1 MNRSQ
6 QLIRV
11 RFAPSPTG
19 HLHIGGLRSAYFNWL
34 FARHNNGKFLLRIED
49 TDLERSK
56 KEYLEGILQAFAWCD
71 IASDEPIVIQT
82 ERKAR
87 HVEVANKL
95 LQEGKL
101 YKCFCTQED
110 LENRLGGNA
119 GTEEGY
125 TRYDERCRDRQ
136 PQLDD
141 ASKPYALRV
150 KIDRSR
156 GPITWNDLIRGEIS
170 FESTQLDDF
179 IIVRSDGS
187 PMYNFVVVVDDADMN
202 ISHVIRGEDHISNT
216 PKQILLYEACGFPLP
231 EFGHVPLILG
241 ADGQRLSKRHAATS
255 VMEYKNAGFLADALC
270 NYLVRLGWA
279 YGDQEI
285 FTREELVS
293 LFSLSGVNKKG
304 SIFDIKK
311 LEWVNSIY
319 MRQASAE
326 KLVALIVRD
335 IDSQFKDRLPAW
347 SESQLEGAIN
357 LYKERTVTLRDLMIA
372 VDNLYVRPHFETY
385 DVDPVSQGA
394 FKAFVRAIAHLEVLD
409 RLRIEQLAKEVCV
422 SAGIKL
428 GGLLPLVRVAL
439 TGLKE
444 SPSVYDLICVLGKEE
459 SRIRLMAFSECF
471 KK

>member
-6 QLIRV
+6 QSIRV

-141 ASKPYALRV
+141 ASKSYALRV

-156 GPITWNDLIRGEIS
+156 GPIVWNDLIRGEIS

-216 PKQILLYEACGFPLP
+216 PKQILLYEACGFALP

-279 YGDQEI
+279 HGDQE
-285 FTREELVS
+285 FLLVKS
-293 LFSLSGVNKKG
+293 LFL
-304 SIFDIKK
+304 FFIK
-311 LEWVNSIY
+311 W
-319 MRQASAE
+319 R
-326 KLVALIVRD
+326 
-335 IDSQFKDRLPAW
+335 
-347 SESQLEGAIN
+347 
-357 LYKERTVTLRDLMIA
+357 
-372 VDNLYVRPHFETY
+372 
-385 DVDPVSQGA
+385 
-394 FKAFVRAIAHLEVLD
+394 
-409 RLRIEQLAKEVCV
+409 
-422 SAGIKL
+422 
-428 GGLLPLVRVAL
+428 
-439 TGLKE
+439 
-444 SPSVYDLICVLGKEE
+444 
-459 SRIRLMAFSECF
+459 
-471 KK
+471 